1 MHQDIVPFLIEK
13 IEQWDIAENED
24 LHNNELLA
32 GFKNHV
38 FQIAI
43 DDPHIAQLGDNRR
56 QSSLHTPI
64 IAACQ
69 KCGHPFPEDCI
80 VDLGAEIPQGG
91 IHIRI
96 DQLDSGQKL
105 GKGVFDRWIEVFQIL
120 LNCGL
125 DVLIT
130 EIGCGNDGKC
140 CFQFCGDCLFE
151 VGRS

>member
-1 MHQDIVPFLIEK
+1 MNSLRGSKPC
-13 IEQWDIAENED
+13 
-24 LHNNELLA
+24 
-32 GFKNHV
+32 

-56 QSSLHTPI
+56 QSSLHTTI

-91 IHIRI
+91 IYIRI
-96 DQLDSGQKL
+96 DQLNSGQKL

-120 LNCGL
+120 LDCGL